1 MDFEKAQLPR
11 ESDFRLFNLYFVNL
25 NPNIEYL
32 LRNVNM
38 DQPLFDILM
47 NKHKGRG
54 GVSKTNEEGWGVR
67 IDTPVELNP
76 DEVLARFKKRIKRNA
91 LIRSAEREAQL
102 ESFVHRLKNKGTIV
116 LVRMP
121 LPRQVWMHEQETN
134 PFLDSLLI
142 AIAEKEKVAYLNY
155 APAGNGYSYHDGM
168 HHLDKESAV
177 QFSKVLAQDIQE
189 VLD

>member
-76 DEVLARFKKRIKRNA
+76 DEVLARFKKRIKRNG
-91 LIRSAEREAQL
+91 S
-102 ESFVHRLKNKGTIV
+102 SFDVIKLKG
-116 LVRMP
+116 
-121 LPRQVWMHEQETN
+121 E
-134 PFLDSLLI
+134 
-142 AIAEKEKVAYLNY
+142 
-155 APAGNGYSYHDGM
+155 
-168 HHLDKESAV
+168 
-177 QFSKVLAQDIQE
+177 DIKK
-189 VLD
+189 